1 MKKKRRAVWFG
12 VGAGVGAAL
21 GIVSLVL
28 VTGAVGGSGVSERS
42 PIEIF
47 PTRADAG
54 ALGAP
59 PVRIASSDG
68 RVMVSSD
75 EGGGGVPGAA
85 TEGSAGMAGEG
96 PSSVSAGDEAPVLPD
111 MSPQPC
117 DFPQFIG
124 QPVDETALKAIGRP
138 FRILPPGGMAT
149 MDFSP
154 ARINVET
161 DDKGIVTRIHC
172 G

>member
-1 MKKKRRAVWFG
+1 MKKKRRAIWFG

-28 VTGAVGGSGVSERS
+28 VAGSAGGGGSDMPRS
-42 PIEIF
+42 PMDVF
-47 PTRADAG
+47 PTRAEAP
-54 ALGAP
+54 GAP
-59 PVRIASSDG
+59 PVRMASSDDS
-68 RVMVSSD
+68 VMMSSD
-75 EGGGGVPGAA
+75 ESGGGVPGAS
-85 TEGSAGMAGEG
+85 TEGSEGMGEG
-96 PSSVSAGDEAPVLPD
+96 GVSPSFSGEESYAPD

-124 QPVDETALKAIGRP
+124 KAVDESALKAIGRP

-154 ARINVET
+154 ARINLET

>member
-28 VTGAVGGSGVSERS
+28 VAGSAGGGGSDMPRS
-42 PIEIF
+42 PMDVF
-47 PTRADAG
+47 PTRAEAP
-54 ALGAP
+54 GAP
-59 PVRIASSDG
+59 PVRIASSDNG
-68 RVMVSSD
+68 VAVSSD
-75 EGGGGVPGAA
+75 VEA
-85 TEGSAGMAGEG
+85 GS
-96 PSSVSAGDEAPVLPD
+96 SANLPD

-124 QPVDETALKAIGRP
+124 KAVDESALKAIGRP
-138 FRILPPGGMAT
+138 FRVLPPGGMAT

-154 ARINVET
+154 ARINLET